1 MNDNLCLN
9 YENTAIRVRMTK
21 RGPEFNLC
29 DLEAATGKRAEHVL
43 HDLFSYISEGLMKD
57 VFGISVPHLISSDML
72 HHAYQ
77 VVETIDPEN
86 KRRWFFKAMMLV
98 AAANF
103 AALEEMGN
111 AES

>member
-9 YENTAIRVRMTK
+9 YKNTPIRVRMTK

-57 VFGISVPHLISSDML
+57 AFGISVPHLISSDML
-72 HHAYQ
+72 RHAYQ
-77 VVETIDPEN
+77 VVETIDPED
-86 KRRWFFKAMMLV
+86 KHRWFFKAMMLITV
-98 AAANF
+98 ANSAAF
-103 AALEEMGN
+103 EAIKN